1 MVAVSG
7 LSGLRN
13 AYRSVLSA
21 VGSSE
26 ISGASRWLDA
36 LLVLGAR
43 RPTKTASRAAA
54 AATRRIGAYL
64 FIALLPLSRRRPGSL
79 SRVVHVAVVAPH
91 SPAPEKRFGP
101 RAGSSRQTK
110 YASRAARRAA
120 NGTERRRHSRLSD
133 LE

>member
-43 RPTKTASRAAA
+43 RPTNTASRAAA
-54 AATRRIGAYL
+54 AATRRMGAYL

-79 SRVVHVAVVAPH
+79 SRVLHVAVVAR
-91 SPAPEKRFGP
+91 SFALTWQAVRTACRILASDEVRFTCFPSG
-101 RAGSSRQTK
+101 R
-110 YASRAARRAA
+110 
-120 NGTERRRHSRLSD
+120 
-133 LE
+133 